1 MQSKIFKTKLGKKP
15 VSDSSNIAT
24 DNSSLNTETDNS
36 SFNDYGNLSQLYA
49 RETGNY

>member
-15 VSDSSNIAT
+15 VSDSSN
-24 DNSSLNTETDNS
+24 TETDNS
-36 SFNDYGNLSQLYA
+36 SSNNSKTNDFGNLSELYL